1 MRTAP
6 LCTVVGAALACA
18 TLLFF
23 KTTSAAPADPSAFLV
38 ESVPSPASNDS
49 SEPQLTTSG
58 DRTLLSWIE
67 IVDDR
72 TTLKF
77 VERTTSGWSAPQ
89 VVTATT
95 DFYVVPSD
103 VPSVRALTDGTL
115 VADWPQQDAEAE
127 EEAYNIRVSWSKD
140 GGRTWSKP
148 TNPHNDGTKTQH
160 GFASLFPTPEGVGVV
175 WLDGRATNPKTS
187 TGDMALRAAL
197 YDRSGKQ
204 LREMPVDSRV
214 CDCCSTDTAVTPD
227 GVIVA
232 YRGRSADEV
241 RDIFVSRYV
250 AGRWGPPILVHND
263 GWRIQ
268 ACPVNGPAIS
278 ARDRAVAVAW
288 FSAKGDQGHAFVA
301 FSNDA
306 GRTFGSPIRVDDQ
319 ASVGRVGVALL
330 PNGSAAV
337 TWVESANQRS
347 AFRLRRVEPSGAR
360 SAAVTVGQTGS
371 TRIPRVALHRDELVF
386 AWTEDDKGSSRV
398 RTARATVPPITPAGR
413 P

>member
-1 MRTAP
+1 
-6 LCTVVGAALACA
+6 
-18 TLLFF
+18 
-23 KTTSAAPADPSAFLV
+23 
-38 ESVPSPASNDS
+38 
-49 SEPQLTTSG
+49 LTTSG
-58 DRTLLSWIE
+58 DRTILSWIE
-67 IVDDR
+67 IADDR

-89 VVTATT
+89 VVTSTT

-115 VADWPQQDAEAE
+115 VADWPQQDADAE
-127 EEAYNIRVSWSKD
+127 EEAYNIRLSWSKD

-148 TNPHNDGTKTQH
+148 TNPHHDGTKTQH
-160 GFASLFPTPEGVGVV
+160 GFASLFPAPEGVGLV
-175 WLDGRATNPKTS
+175 WLDGRATNPRTS

-214 CDCCSTDTAVTPD
+214 CDCCSTDTAITPD

-241 RDIFVSRYV
+241 RDIYVSRYV
-250 AGRWGPPILVHND
+250 AGRWGPPILVHDD
-263 GWRIQ
+263 GWRIE

-278 ARDRAVAVAW
+278 ARDRVVAVAW
-288 FSAKGDQGHAFVA
+288 FTAKDDKGHAFVA
-301 FSNDA
+301 FSHDA
-306 GRTFGSPIRVDDQ
+306 GRTFGSPIPVD
-319 ASVGRVGVALL
+319 AETSAGRVGLALL
-330 PNGSAAV
+330 ADGSAAV

-347 AFRLRRVEPSGAR
+347 EFRLRRVEPSGAR
-360 SAAVTVGQTGS
+360 SAAVTVGETGS
-371 TRIPRVALHRDELVF
+371 TRIPRVTLHRDELIF

-398 RTARATVPPITPAGR
+398 RTARAIVPPISPAGK

>member
-6 LCTVVGAALACA
+6 LCTVIGAALACA
-18 TLLFF
+18 TIAFF
-23 KTTSAAPADPSAFLV
+23 KTTSAAPANPSALVV
-38 ESVPSPASNDS
+38 ESVPSPAGSDS

-58 DRTLLSWIE
+58 DRTILSWIE
-67 IVDDR
+67 IADDR

-89 VVTATT
+89 VVTSTT

-115 VADWPQQDAEAE
+115 VADWPQQDADAE
-127 EEAYNIRVSWSKD
+127 EEAYNIRLSWSKD

-148 TNPHNDGTKTQH
+148 TNPHHDGTKTQH
-160 GFASLFPTPEGVGVV
+160 GFASLFPAPEGVGVV
-175 WLDGRATNPKTS
+175 WLDGRATNPRTS

-232 YRGRSADEV
+232 YRGRSAGEV

-263 GWRIQ
+263 GWRIE

-301 FSNDA
+301 FSRDA

-319 ASVGRVGVALL
+319 TSVGRVGIALL
-330 PNGSAAV
+330 TDGSAAV
-337 TWVESANQRS
+337 TWAESANQRT

-360 SAAVTVGQTGS
+360 SAAVMVGETGS
-371 TRIPRVALHRDELVF
+371 TRIPRVALHRGELIF
-386 AWTEDDKGSSRV
+386 AWTESDKSSSRV